1 MMKIVVAP
9 DAFKGSISA
18 MDICSA
24 AEAGIFRVIPEAH
37 VIAIPLA
44 DGGEGTVENMV
55 FSSNGTI
62 KQRNVRGPLG
72 QEVNAAY
79 GVLGDGQTV
88 VVEMAQASGLTLI
101 PHNGRDPFAASSYG
115 TGELIKHALDEGY
128 RKFVIGLGGSA
139 TNDGGTGMLKAL
151 GMKFLKEDS
160 TSLPDGGGHLR
171 KLAYYDD
178 TSLDSRIKEASFTI
192 ASDVTNKL
200 CGPQGASAVFGPQ
213 KGAPPEMV
221 QQLDQALNHFAEIV
235 LKQKGMDMREME
247 GGGAAGGMG
256 AGLITFLQAEVKSGI
271 EVIMEEIHFEA
282 FIEDVDLIIT
292 GEGRLDT
299 QTLSGKVIAGVCKAA
314 KKHNVPV
321 IALCGG
327 VEINSSELNELG
339 LLSAFSIVPGPC
351 SLEEAMKKAPHWI
364 INQTESFMRIVRN
377 YNGKINTLDQIRE
390 GSL

>member
-1 MMKIVVAP
+1 VKIVVAP
-9 DAFKGSISA
+9 DTFKGSISA
-18 MDICSA
+18 IDICSA
-24 AEAGIFRVIPEAH
+24 AEEGIRRVIPEAQ

-55 FSSNGTI
+55 FSSYGTL
-62 KQRNVRGPLG
+62 KQQNVRGPLG
-72 QEVNAAY
+72 QQVNAAY
-79 GVLGDGQTV
+79 GVLGDGQTI

-101 PHNGRDPFAASSYG
+101 PHNERDPLTASTYG

-151 GMKFLKEDS
+151 GMKLLKEDG
-160 TSLPDGGGHLR
+160 TALPEGGGHLGV
-171 KLAYYDD
+171 LAYYDD
-178 TSLDSRIKEASFTI
+178 FGLDSRIKESSFTI

-213 KGAPPEMV
+213 KGASPEMV

-235 LKQKGMDMREME
+235 LKQKGIEMREME

-271 EVIMEEIHFEA
+271 EIIMEEIHFE
-282 FIEDVDLIIT
+282 DLIVDADLVIT
-292 GEGRLDT
+292 GEGKLDA
-299 QTLSGKVIAGVCKAA
+299 QTLSGKVIAGVCNAA
-314 KKHNVPV
+314 QKHNAPV

-327 VEINSSELNELG
+327 LELNSAELNELG

-351 SLEEAMKKAPHWI
+351 SLEEAMKKAPDWI
-364 INQTESFMRIVRN
+364 MNQTESFMRIIRN
-377 YNGKINTLDQIRE
+377 YNSKFKTIEKIRE
-390 GSL
+390 GSF